1 MLTYKFYR
9 ADTKVLVQGSTYSEA
24 RRMFY
29 RRKGFWPDETWEV
42 TVSKPVPPIEV
53 AA

>member
-9 ADTKVLVQGSTYSEA
+9 ADTKVLVRASTASEA

-29 RRKGFWPDETWEV
+29 RRKGFFPDDTWEV
-42 TVSKPVPPIEV
+42 QAMKEIVPD
-53 AA
+53 